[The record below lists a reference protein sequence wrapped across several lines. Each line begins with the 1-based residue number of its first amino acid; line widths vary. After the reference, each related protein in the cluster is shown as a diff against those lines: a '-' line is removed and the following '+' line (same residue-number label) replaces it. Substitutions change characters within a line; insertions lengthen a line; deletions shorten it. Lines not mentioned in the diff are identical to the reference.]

1 MGCDRT
7 GISVEY
13 AIDLPAAQ
21 RPTAAAEK
29 EIWAAGIRPL
39 LQIVPDS
46 SNYLVPDKNDSC
58 FSALAL
64 TNGDLLACQ
73 GDILWQKCQT
83 LADPKPG
90 VGQYRDNRIVAV
102 PTACQHPPAE

>member
-1 MGCDRT
+1 MPSLVRYLIDAIACLNSGRTEKVAEGMGCDRT

-21 RPTAAAEK
+21 RPPAAAEK

-58 FSALAL
+58 FRL
-64 TNGDLLACQ
+64 
-73 GDILWQKCQT
+73 
-83 LADPKPG
+83 
-90 VGQYRDNRIVAV
+90 
-102 PTACQHPPAE
+102 